1 MARITFNGQEY
12 DSPDAMPPDVRRL
25 YDLMSGMLADKD
37 GDGMPDMF
45 EGVDGNNASITTQT
59 TQFVV
64 DGKVYTNLDDLPPEA
79 RRRYEQ
85 TMRRFDA
92 DGDGV
97 PDILASVSS
106 GAAPAAPAALTS
118 PPTSQPPHVTVI
130 GEGSGLSPAWL
141 AAIFLILLLG
151 AAVVYLL
158 FTR

>member
-12 DSPDAMPPDVRRL
+12 DSPDAMPPDVRQL
-25 YDLMSGMLADKD
+25 YDLMSGMLADQD

-45 EGVDGNNASITTQT
+45 EGMAGNNASITTQT

-64 DGKVYTNLDDLPPEA
+64 DGKVYTNLDQMPPEA
-79 RRRYEQ
+79 RQRYEQ

-97 PDILASVSS
+97 FDILASVSS
-106 GAAPAAPAALTS
+106 GAAPAAPAAQA
-118 PPTSQPPHVTVI
+118 PPASQTPHVTVV

-141 AAIFLILLLG
+141 VAIFLILLLG
-151 AAVVYLL
+151 AAVLYLL
-158 FTR
+158 LSR